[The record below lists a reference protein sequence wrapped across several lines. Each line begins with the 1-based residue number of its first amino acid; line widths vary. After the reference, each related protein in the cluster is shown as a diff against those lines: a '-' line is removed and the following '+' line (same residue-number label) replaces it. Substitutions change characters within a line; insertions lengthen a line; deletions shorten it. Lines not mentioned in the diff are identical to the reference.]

1 MGAPASPS
9 PGEVRSALRVVSAV
23 ALLDFLLLVPL
34 VIAALDHAEGTVDV
48 LGPLHGAGFVV
59 LIGLVVRGSVKGL
72 WGWWFPVIAV
82 ITGGPPGCLAGDV
95 YIRRQLARARLEEGA
110 SR

>member
-1 MGAPASPS
+1 MNESL
-9 PGEVRSALRVVSAV
+9 VRRRLNLIRIV
-23 ALLDFLLLVPL
+23 ALVDALLLVPL

-48 LGPLHGAGFVV
+48 LGPLHGAGFVLLV
-59 LIGLVVRGSVKGL
+59 GLVVRGAIKGL

-82 ITGGPPGCLAGDV
+82 ITGGPPGCLAGDL
-95 YIRRQLARARLEEGA
+95 YIRRQLARARVEEA